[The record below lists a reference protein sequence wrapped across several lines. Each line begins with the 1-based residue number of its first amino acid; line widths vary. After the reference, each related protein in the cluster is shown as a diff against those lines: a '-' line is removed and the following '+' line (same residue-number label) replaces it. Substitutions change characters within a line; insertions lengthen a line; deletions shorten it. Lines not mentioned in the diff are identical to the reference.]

1 MMKIIFFLLL
11 AFVYNYYDMEFPVYI
26 HLFAQKS
33 KNEFIVIENKF
44 IDFYAHTFKVNI
56 DNITKIE
63 EVRFNERIRDFQLIA
78 NKLKIYFLRDDVIF
92 DCNGRNKSVSW
103 AYYDS
108 EFLKTF
114 NAQAF
119 SHNNL
124 LILTRSTNT
133 SVFVWQNSLVDDFQ
147 LNLIKAPYN
156 EISKSIQIEKE
167 IFYQTPF
174 VLIGLKDCFI
184 VIKKVSNKDNEEIT
198 YKIVDF
204 DLNIINS
211 FSVQYKKIISIDF
224 FPISENNL
232 VNEFIKCIQSSKWSD
247 QYNYYYD
254 YFECQVIKYENK
266 NLKFLKSFD
275 VFPFN
280 VSYYIYKLKYSN
292 FDENKMGFL
301 FYDSN

>member
-1 MMKIIFFLLL
+1 MMKIIFILLL
-11 AFVYNYYDMEFPVYI
+11 AFVYNFYDMEFPVYI

-44 IDFYAHTFKVNI
+44 IDFYAYTFKVSI
-56 DNITKIE
+56 DNITLIE
-63 EVRFNERIRDFQLIA
+63 EERFGEKIRDFQLIA
-78 NKLKIYFLRDDVIF
+78 NKLKIYCLRDDVIF

-114 NAQAF
+114 TAQAF

-124 LILTRSTNT
+124 LILTQSTNT
-133 SVFVWQNSLVDDFQ
+133 SVFIWENSLIDDFQ

-156 EISKSIQIEKE
+156 EISKSIQIERKIYYE
-167 IFYQTPF
+167 TPF

-184 VIKKVSNKDNEEIT
+184 IIKKVSNKDYEDIT

-211 FSVQYKKIISIDF
+211 LSVQYEKIISIDF
-224 FPISENNL
+224 FPISENNK
-232 VNEFIKCIQSSKWSD
+232 VNEFIKCIE
-247 QYNYYYD
+247 
-254 YFECQVIKYENK
+254 YF
-266 NLKFLKSFD
+266 NL
-275 VFPFN
+275 
-280 VSYYIYKLKYSN
+280 
-292 FDENKMGFL
+292 
-301 FYDSN
+301 